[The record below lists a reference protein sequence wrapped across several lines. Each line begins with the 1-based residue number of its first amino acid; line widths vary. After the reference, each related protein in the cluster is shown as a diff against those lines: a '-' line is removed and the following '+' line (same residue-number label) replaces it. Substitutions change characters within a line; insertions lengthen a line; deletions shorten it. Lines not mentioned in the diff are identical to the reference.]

1 MCFDGPGMSANS
13 DSSRLDD
20 DALDEDD
27 DGQRRRKRPK
37 KVPVKENLEQT
48 GFYQVH
54 PLKIILHVYEDEA
67 SDQKSSKLVTL
78 KFEYM
83 LKLKVVCVGIEGSND
98 RPEDNIL
105 CNLFPDDTG
114 LELPHQVCMSNY
126 SSSKKQLT
134 LFLGVMSFMST

>member
-1 MCFDGPGMSANS
+1 MGFDGPGMSANS

-54 PLKIILHVYEDEA
+54 PLKVILHVYDDEA
-67 SDQKSSKLVTL
+67 SDQKSSKFVTL

-83 LKLKVVCVGIEGSND
+83 LKLKVVCAGIEGSND

-105 CNLFPDDTG
+105 CNLFPNDTG
-114 LELPHQVCMSNY
+114 LELPHQVYMSD
-126 SSSKKQLT
+126 
-134 LFLGVMSFMST
+134 